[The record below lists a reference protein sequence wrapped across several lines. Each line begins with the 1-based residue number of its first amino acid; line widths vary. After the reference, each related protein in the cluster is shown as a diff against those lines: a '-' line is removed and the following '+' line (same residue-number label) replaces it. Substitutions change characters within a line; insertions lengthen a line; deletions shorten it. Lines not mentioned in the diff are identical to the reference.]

1 MWSVEHRAWSARRV
15 TRHTKGK
22 DMAEEKMFD
31 KERHAH
37 DPLEPGAVTV
47 LRREQLAPNVQLLT
61 VRAPVVAN
69 KIKPGQFVIVR
80 ADEYGERIPLT
91 VADWDKAE
99 GSVSVVFMQVGT
111 STYKL
116 GELKV
121 GDTVPTFAGPLGK
134 PLDLG
139 NFGTVLCAG
148 GCYGIGAIYP
158 TARALKERG
167 NKIITLIEGRS
178 KFLLYWTERLGTV
191 SDEVMFATR
200 DRSTGRLKHIPD
212 VIESVLGGGAHVDRI
227 IAIGC
232 TFMMYEMAQV
242 TRPYGVKTIV
252 SLNPIMIDA
261 TGMCGACRVSVGG
274 KTRFACVDGPDF
286 DAHQVDWDLLLARR
300 KAYLGPETDSA
311 ERI

>member
-1 MWSVEHRAWSARRV
+1 
-15 TRHTKGK
+15 
-22 DMAEEKMFD
+22 
-31 KERHAH
+31 
-37 DPLEPGAVTV
+37 
-47 LRREQLAPNVQLLT
+47 
-61 VRAPVVAN
+61 
-69 KIKPGQFVIVR
+69 VR

-91 VADWDKAE
+91 VADWDKTE

-116 GELKV
+116 GELEA
-121 GDTVPTFAGPLGK
+121 GDLVPTFVGPLGK
-134 PLDLG
+134 PADLD

-158 TARALKERG
+158 LARALKEKG
-167 NKIITLIEGRS
+167 NKVITLIEGRS
-178 KFLLYWTERLGTV
+178 KFLLYWADKLQAV

-200 DRSTGRLKHIPD
+200 DRSTGKLKHIPD
-212 VIESVLGGGAHVDRI
+212 VIEHVLGGGAHLDRI
-227 IAIGC
+227 FAIGC

-274 KTRFACVDGPDF
+274 KTKFACVDGPDF

-300 KAYLGPETDSA
+300 KAYLGPETEA
-311 ERI
+311 AQRV